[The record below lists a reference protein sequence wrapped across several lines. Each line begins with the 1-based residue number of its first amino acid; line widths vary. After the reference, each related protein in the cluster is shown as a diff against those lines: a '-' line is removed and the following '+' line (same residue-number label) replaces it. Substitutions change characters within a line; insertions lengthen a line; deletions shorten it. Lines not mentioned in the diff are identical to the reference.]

1 MLLENAR
8 LAQDLEASKEEIAAV
23 DQVARIITSTLDINE
38 VYEQFASEVHALM
51 DFRQAALTIVDET
64 KWAMTVS

>member
-51 DFRQAALTIVDET
+51 DLRQAALTIVDET